1 MAFKGSTLLPLVAVL
16 ILCYATQAHA
26 FGAGNIASTSKIEG
40 SNWRHGDIE
49 DTLLTLLTARAMGGR
64 KFSKLDVKRVYFGN
78 WLRDYSQAVDVGT
91 VKYVSAEAIRLLLWI
106 LGFMSFGFGTG
117 EFEVTS
123 KRLGCY
129 RPEEHIDNPK
139 DYAENE
145 DATQYDERLRG
156 PVDEEAE
163 LSVDE
168 RTGMKRYIASEDA
181 GITTSAGL
189 VRKLF
194 GRSIELGRRYKDS
207 GDERDFY
214 EALRLMGTACH
225 CLEDYS
231 AHSNYTE
238 LALIELGERG
248 VFPHVG
254 RNTRMELPG
263 VEHEVYPIVTGTF
276 GGVDFLHS
284 VMGEF
289 SDKATQS
296 ELQELEGTLQQS
308 QQADTSMLGEILDKL
323 PSGLLGGD
331 DKKHQADELQAHA
344 QSAQMQNMTITPKEP
359 EAFTEQMEEIS
370 KQIYPILEFHDG
382 IMKSITE
389 AIDKVPVLPD
399 LIEELQNQVSLF
411 VFSLLAPF
419 VMPIIKQ
426 VQEELRT
433 GSSEVIQSS
442 KEKQLIVFH
451 DDDSSDP
458 THSMLSKDHFSNVLN
473 EPAGKVASKVIE
485 WVVPQIVQAWDDEDI
500 EIPRTLDRIVTG
512 VLHHPAQRA
521 YGRDGAREG
530 RNLMFEVVERWW
542 TEELSDDAR
551 DELRE
556 QLSREGV
563 REGKNHKE
571 GVEDSGHGCGK
582 PLGLP
587 SSIVG
592 GLAGNFLGGLGGG
605 GGGGGDG
612 DDRRRRSD
620 SHDDEEV
627 DRTRY
632 ERPQRY
638 DDGSYGTRV
647 TETAHRYGGGRRR
660 SDEDEQY
667 EQSQYERREYPSGG
681 AREDFARYEQYGRDA
696 QGGGYGFEDSREERP
711 LYGGGYEE
719 RRERRFEEP
728 GGYERRVYEDREREG
743 GYGGRVRRASGGY
756 EEGFRGE
763 EAEFGGGGGY
773 GGGGYGNGG
782 GYASRGGYG
791 QPPVEDEYERRN
803 DDYERRYGGSGGGYG
818 GGGDGGYGGG
828 YGGGYEERRW

>member
-1 MAFKGSTLLPLVAVL
+1 
-16 ILCYATQAHA
+16 
-26 FGAGNIASTSKIEG
+26 
-40 SNWRHGDIE
+40 
-49 DTLLTLLTARAMGGR
+49 
-64 KFSKLDVKRVYFGN
+64 
-78 WLRDYSQAVDVGT
+78 
-91 VKYVSAEAIRLLLWI
+91 
-106 LGFMSFGFGTG
+106 
-117 EFEVTS
+117 
-123 KRLGCY
+123 
-129 RPEEHIDNPK
+129 
-139 DYAENE
+139 
-145 DATQYDERLRG
+145 
-156 PVDEEAE
+156 
-163 LSVDE
+163 
-168 RTGMKRYIASEDA
+168 
-181 GITTSAGL
+181 
-189 VRKLF
+189 
-194 GRSIELGRRYKDS
+194 
-207 GDERDFY
+207 
-214 EALRLMGTACH
+214 
-225 CLEDYS
+225 
-231 AHSNYTE
+231 
-238 LALIELGERG
+238 
-248 VFPHVG
+248 
-254 RNTRMELPG
+254 
-263 VEHEVYPIVTGTF
+263 
-276 GGVDFLHS
+276 
-284 VMGEF
+284 MGEF

-587 SSIVG
+587 SKNSLKSGAGGGFGGLNQMIGGGSSGSGGSSGGRQNQMADRVGDKIGEAVGGGALGSIVG

-605 GGGGGDG
+605 GGDGG

-620 SHDDEEV
+620 SKDEEEV

-647 TETAHRYGGGRRR
+647 TETAHRYGGGGGRR
-660 SDEDEQY
+660 SDERDEY

-696 QGGGYGFEDSREERP
+696 QGGAYGFEDSREERP
-711 LYGGGYEE
+711 LYGGGFEE

-728 GGYERRVYEDREREG
+728 GGYERRAYEDREREG

-756 EEGFRGE
+756 EEGYRGE

-773 GGGGYGNGG
+773 AGGGYGGG

-803 DDYERRYGGSGGGYG
+803 DDYERRYGGGGGGGYG
-818 GGGDGGYGGG
+818 GGEGGYGGG
-828 YGGGYEERRW
+828 YGGGYEGRRW